1 MKKLVVLIFLSML
14 MLSSYAQ
21 VPDTCFSKIQIKNIY
36 NNIKV
41 LEYRDSMHQEIIN
54 KYKDQIID
62 FEFLKTSDSI
72 TIASQKIQ
80 IQNLEQNNK
89 DLNTINKLVT
99 PKWYQLP
106 IVVSTIT
113 FISTIT
119 LISILK

>member
-1 MKKLVVLIFLSML
+1 
-14 MLSSYAQ
+14 
-21 VPDTCFSKIQIKNIY
+21 
-36 NNIKV
+36 
-41 LEYRDSMHQEIIN
+41 MHQEIIN